1 MSKNYLLIVFLCF
14 CFLVTH
20 SQTKKDSTSNVIKT
34 ASDIKSGNSQDVL
47 TSFFQLALKDIN
59 TGGSFQFNSSL
70 IAFRAKA
77 NPSLLVDTNYLKQA
91 FSRNFNFGISA
102 SLDPNHQFKDA
113 AINLK
118 YALINNRDKTIFYTA
133 GNYPD
138 DINKFEKEKLQI
150 QLKVYMDY
158 IPQHRSDSTII
169 SRYLTSNDTAIQ
181 FSNLPDNFKV
191 YFKDLLKNNPVYKD
205 IPAEKYKTHLKNLYE
220 SDINNFGNKALW
232 TLAGSYSYN
241 KKTTIQTE
249 FLKGLV
255 NPKKNM
261 GLELDIVGGFSS
273 NDTLV
278 NAINISRQAVTGS
291 LGLNWVIAKNMAN
304 QSIVEFKASA
314 SYKYIAAG
322 LTANENNNVL
332 MANGTLRIRITNTL
346 WIPIDIKYDPKAGKI
361 FGFLNVITNFDS
373 IRKLL

>member
-1 MSKNYLLIVFLCF
+1 MSKNYVLISFFFF
-14 CFLVTH
+14 CFSL
-20 SQTKKDSTSNVIKT
+20 SYGQTKKDSTTNVIRT

-70 IAFRAKA
+70 IAFRSKA

-138 DINKFEKEKLQI
+138 DINKFEAAKLII
-150 QLKVYMDY
+150 QMNVYTTY
-158 IPQHRSDSTII
+158 IPQHRSDSAIV
-169 SRYLTSNDTAIQ
+169 SRYLIGSDTAIQ
-181 FSNLPDNFKV
+181 FSNLPDSFKI
-191 YFKDLLKNNPVYKD
+191 YFKDLLKSNAVYKN
-205 IPAEKYKTHLKNLYE
+205 IPAEKYKSHLKNLYE
-220 SDINNFGNKALW
+220 SDINNFANKALW
-232 TLAGSYSYN
+232 TLSGSYSYN
-241 KKTTIQTE
+241 KKTTVQSE

-261 GLELDIVGGFSS
+261 GLELDIVGGFNS

-278 NAINISRQAVTGS
+278 NTISISRQVVTGS
-291 LGLNWVIAKNMAN
+291 LGLNWVIAKNTAS

-322 LTANENNNVL
+322 LIANEANNVL
-332 MANGTLRIRITNTL
+332 MANGTLRIRITNSL
-346 WIPIDIKYDPKAGKI
+346 WIPIDIKYDPKSGKI